1 MERASRQGK
10 SALRKGDM
18 VLVIAGGNSHKRP
31 VKGQVGKILRFA
43 GASRQ
48 RVVLEGLNMMVRHQR
63 QTSPGKPHG
72 KIQKEASLHLSN
84 VMYYVE
90 KIKKP
95 AQLRKR
101 ILADGTRVR
110 GYLHPET
117 GEFVQI
123 VEEKR

>member
-1 MERASRQGK
+1 MEKSGGQGK
-10 SALRKGDM
+10 TALRKGDM
-18 VLVIAGGNSHKRP
+18 VMVVAGGNRHKRP
-31 VKGQVGKILRFA
+31 IKGQVGKILRFA
-43 GASRQ
+43 GSGRQ

-63 QTSPGKPHG
+63 QTGPGKPHG
-72 KIQKEASLHLSN
+72 KLQKEASLHVSN

-90 KIKKP
+90 KLKKT

-101 ILADGTRVR
+101 RLADGTRVR
-110 GYLHPET
+110 GYLHPQS

>member
-1 MERASRQGK
+1 MDKACRQGK

-18 VLVIAGGNSHKRP
+18 VMVVAGGNRHKRP
-31 VKGQVGKILRFA
+31 VKGQVGKIIRFA
-43 GASRQ
+43 GDGRQ

-63 QTSPGKPHG
+63 QTGPGKPHG
-72 KIQKEASLHLSN
+72 KLQKEASLHISN

-90 KIKKP
+90 KLKRP
-95 AQLRKR
+95 AQLRR
-101 ILADGTRVR
+101 RMLADGTRVR

-117 GEFVQI
+117 GDFVQI